1 MKISWIKS
9 GDIRE
14 SVCCINISVNFAH
27 CEIVHDFCLLI
38 LLIIKK
44 NRNYQT
50 SMSNSLDP
58 YISQS
63 LSVPDL
69 GPN

>member
-9 GDIRE
+9 GDIRKE
-14 SVCCINISVNFAH
+14 TISNLYVVKIYQLTLHTAKL
-27 CEIVHDFCLLI
+27 CMIFCLLI

-44 NRNYQT
+44 IRNYQT

-58 YISQS
+58 Y
-63 LSVPDL
+63 LSRRFI
-69 GPN
+69 GA